1 MNIDKLPRF
10 ANIKEFVAKGLDFQ
24 AYPMQ
29 LQVLAE
35 LFGEVCWECTDPVFH
50 TRPWVR
56 HDMNNS
62 VYWLRNGKCD
72 HCHKTREE
80 LLSAKYDNYATHGYY
95 TTGQRAGSTIMAAI
109 ASLYTE
115 HRMLTLRIDGK
126 HVTPNQ
132 YFDLKQPGITLQ
144 QFLVCTTLEEAQSTW
159 EAREILRKQSPWYQE
174 HDLILRYHDQHVN
187 NNAVSTIYESTRS
200 RGYRHLGL
208 ETQAVSVASA
218 KTKIRGSTTYF
229 ALVSNAHWM
238 ADFDMLIG
246 TLTEC
251 QRRVQTRAEAL
262 FRCGRANILNPCI
275 LAMSARNTVK
285 DRLFR
290 EHHRKRYNKF
300 ATVRMQSRV
309 IPSWDMRPDMDRATL
324 NRTQSHEPE
333 AFVRDFGCSLVGD
346 ADQLFDDYEAY
357 LKECNFDAY
366 EVCEGT

>member
-10 ANIKEFVAKGLDFQ
+10 ANIKEFVAHGLAFQ

-50 TRPWVR
+50 TRPWVQ
-56 HDMNNS
+56 HDMNHS

-72 HCHKTREE
+72 HCGKTREE

-95 TTGQRAGSTIMAAI
+95 TIGQRAGSTLMAAI

-132 YFDLKQPGITLQ
+132 YFDLRKPGIMLH
-144 QFLVCTTLEEAQSTW
+144 QFLVCTTMEEAQSTW
-159 EAREILRKQSPWYQE
+159 EAREMLRKQSPWYQE
-174 HDLILRYHDQHVN
+174 HDAILYNQASISNDRMVCAIQ
-187 NNAVSTIYESTRS
+187 ESTRS
-200 RGYRHLGL
+200 RIYHHMGL
-208 ETQAVSVASA
+208 ETRAISA
-218 KTKIRGSTTYF
+218 ANVNRDIRGTTTYF

-238 ADFDMLIG
+238 SDFDKLIG

-251 QRRVQTRAEAL
+251 QRFVQTRAEAL
-262 FRCGRANILNPCI
+262 FRCGRANVLNPCV
-275 LAMSARNTVK
+275 LAMSARNNVK

-309 IPSWDMRPDMDRATL
+309 IPSWDMRPDMDRASF
-324 NRTQSHEPE
+324 NRASGHEPE

-346 ADQLFDDYEAY
+346 ADQLFDDFEAY
-357 LKECNFDAY
+357 MKERNF
-366 EVCEGT
+366 EE